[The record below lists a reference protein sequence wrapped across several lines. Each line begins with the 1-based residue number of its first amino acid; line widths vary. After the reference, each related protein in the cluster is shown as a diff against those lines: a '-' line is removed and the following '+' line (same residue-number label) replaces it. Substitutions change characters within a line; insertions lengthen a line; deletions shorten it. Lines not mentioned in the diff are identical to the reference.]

1 MTSAGTGCSSTTTAC
16 QLVHEINQCVS
27 AAKYIAKLVSYFCLK
42 GLERAV
48 VRRARSDGVKA
59 VIVVPTAYKAGYW
72 MTLRNHAIKQL
83 ELTQPSADFAN
94 AQAPGAWTQEN
105 WLGS

>member
-1 MTSAGTGCSSTTTAC
+1 MCICGK
-16 QLVHEINQCVS
+16 VHRETCFI
-27 AAKYIAKLVSYFCLK
+27 FPLK

-72 MTLRNHAIKQL
+72 MTLRNHAIEQL